1 MKWIEIEQDNLRTG
15 TAIGSCTS
23 HVHWLRFLVL
33 SVKEWEPW
41 YMQMHIF
48 LQALRTFLHRLVLV
62 VYVLKKHALQVI
74 DMTKSQFTMVGF

>member
-1 MKWIEIEQDNLRTG
+1 
-15 TAIGSCTS
+15 
-23 HVHWLRFLVL
+23 L